1 MSSNYKRGK
10 KSKCGSVKDIP
21 QVKYVESEDPSL
33 SLERL
38 LKFPKRKWK
47 WDLISSHP
55 NLDYLLK
62 RNSLK
67 FEWNWKTLS
76 KHINLNIEWLK
87 IFLKKTGIGN

>member
-1 MSSNYKRGK
+1 MGKNLIFKIFYSYNYSKMSSNYKRGK

-21 QVKYVESEDPSL
+21 QVKYVRSEEDPSL

-55 NLDYLLK
+55 N
-62 RNSLK
+62 
-67 FEWNWKTLS
+67 
-76 KHINLNIEWLK
+76 
-87 IFLKKTGIGN
+87 